1 MAGTLRLQSPDGA
14 EVLGAPAAS
23 RGLSSAGGR
32 GALSGRSL
40 GASGSSS
47 ALSLEGPCVWGGGAV
62 CGGVGLSLDH
72 TLVSAEVPVS
82 PWTQLQG

>member
-1 MAGTLRLQSPDGA
+1 MEQRYWVRLLPRGVCPQPEG
-14 EVLGAPAAS
+14 GAPCLAVLLEPQEAAV
-23 RGLSSAGGR
+23 R
-32 GALSGRSL
+32 
-40 GASGSSS
+40 S
-47 ALSLEGPCVWGGGAV
+47 ALRVPASGGGAV